1 MLYINSFKPVIIPIF
16 RAKNQFEIISVQYF
30 LIFCSKLLNEIPFL
44 ETSLYDYSLMKKILI
59 IEKGISEN
67 FIFYL
72 KLTAR
77 ELLDLINYRKYV
89 SSQQKVQSFG
99 LVILENENISLLPL
113 FSKVNHVLK
122 NCLNFIVKKA
132 PNFPI
137 NYEY

>member
-1 MLYINSFKPVIIPIF
+1 
-16 RAKNQFEIISVQYF
+16 
-30 LIFCSKLLNEIPFL
+30 
-44 ETSLYDYSLMKKILI
+44 MKKILI

-99 LVILENENISLLPL
+99 LVILE
-113 FSKVNHVLK
+113 K
-122 NCLNFIVKKA
+122 
-132 PNFPI
+132 
-137 NYEY
+137 